1 LAVSRADIQDMSV
14 SERLDLIEMIWSTL
28 SDDSDVLEISV
39 ATRRELG
46 RRLAEYRR
54 DPDATEAW
62 EVVRDRLDALD

>member
-1 LAVSRADIQDMSV
+1 MAVSRADIQDMSV

-28 SDDSDVLEISV
+28 SDDSDVLEISE

-46 RRLAEYRR
+46 RRLAEYHR

-62 EVVRDRLDALD
+62 EVVRARLDALD